1 MYPPN
6 GKCGDSEET
15 DPDKLHDLKIT
26 LEQYQVYPWEQID
39 EFVEAFL
46 NGADQ
51 SNLDPRLDTC
61 VEKYKKLDEDRQVD
75 FKSSAKAFTRLYA
88 FLDAQ
93 LSWTA
98 AELAIFLSL
107 LIRKLP
113 DPVEEDLSKGVLDAV
128 EMESYRMEQKA
139 VQSISIAEE
148 DAEIA
153 PVRRTCDRWPE
164 QNLQDAGTLHRPSG
178 SRHRRGRQIAT
189 RK

>member
-1 MYPPN
+1 M
-6 GKCGDSEET
+6 
-15 DPDKLHDLKIT
+15 
-26 LEQYQVYPWEQID
+26 
-39 EFVEAFL
+39 EAFL

-98 AELAIFLSL
+98 AELAIFLSF
-107 LIRKLP
+107 LISKLP

-178 SRHRRGRQIAT
+178 SRNRRGRQIAT